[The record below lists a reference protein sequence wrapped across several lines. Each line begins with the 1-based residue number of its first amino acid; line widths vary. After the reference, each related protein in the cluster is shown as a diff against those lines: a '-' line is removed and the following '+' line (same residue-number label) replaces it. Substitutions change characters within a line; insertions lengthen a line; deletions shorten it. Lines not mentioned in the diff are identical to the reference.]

1 MSKSAHILR
10 SLQSRRRHRSLAFV
24 GIVAI
29 SALGLLAACGG
40 SSSSASAPTT
50 IASVPKPLVI
60 ATTPILGDLVRQ
72 VGGDTVDVEVL
83 IPLGADP
90 HDFEPSAAQAA
101 RLRDAS
107 LIVANGL
114 GLEENLESTLEGAR
128 KDGVTVFE
136 VGEGVDPIAIAA
148 EENAADEHSE
158 EGHSHKDDHAEEGHS
173 HKDDHAEEGHTEEKA
188 TTEDTHGHGA
198 EDPHFWLDPERMAT
212 AASLVAAQLATTTGL
227 DAAGFQSRAAS
238 YADAAKAAMAEATE
252 ILSVVP
258 ADQRKMITNHDA
270 LEYFAQR
277 FNLEVIGTVI
287 PGGSTMAEPSAAD
300 LKNLVQLI
308 KANNVKALFSES
320 TVSSK
325 LIETVS
331 REVGSQVQVVELSTD
346 TLGEP
351 GSATAT
357 YPGLIVT
364 TARLIAN
371 GLTGR

>member
-1 MSKSAHILR
+1 MTNTQSLTTSRKRSATFAV
-10 SLQSRRRHRSLAFV
+10 LALLSV
-24 GIVAI
+24 
-29 SALGLLAACGG
+29 LGLLASCGG
-40 SSSSASAPTT
+40 GSKDATSST
-50 IASVPKPLVI
+50 VPDSNRTLVI

-72 VGGDTVDVEVL
+72 VGGDQVNVEVL

-114 GLEENLESTLEGAR
+114 GLEERLESALDGAQ
-128 KDGVTVFE
+128 KDGVPVFD
-136 VGEGVDPIAIAA
+136 VGEELDPLSITS
-148 EENAADEHSE
+148 ADEK
-158 EGHSHKDDHAEEGHS
+158 EGHAEEEAG
-173 HKDDHAEEGHTEEKA
+173 
-188 TTEDTHGHGA
+188 GHGS
-198 EDPHFWLDPERMAT
+198 EDPHVWLDPERMAT
-212 AASLVAAQLATTTGL
+212 AASLVATQLATTTGL
-227 DAAGFQSRAAS
+227 DAAPFQQRAAT
-238 YADAAKAAMAEATE
+238 YADAARAAEAE
-252 ILSVVP
+252 ARALLAKLP
-258 ADQRKMITNHDA
+258 ADQRKLITTHDA

-287 PGGSTMAEPSAAD
+287 PGGSTLAEPSAAD
-300 LKNLVQLI
+300 LSKLVALI
-308 KANNVKALFSES
+308 KANNVKAIFSES

-325 LIETVS
+325 LIES
-331 REVGSQVQVVELSTD
+331 LAREVGSQVSVVELSTD

-351 GSATAT
+351 GSPTAT